1 MSPGFASRFHH
12 LAAPLAA
19 VAAVLMA
26 GCASLPIPGLD
37 RLPGADDNV
46 EVSEIRR
53 LVSCGGSGD
62 AAVVTLLAD
71 EAALSSWQSARGID
85 LIAAAPG
92 GALPSG
98 PFAVVEHGARAT
110 GGYGLLIS
118 RRAYQQ
124 GHDLR
129 LTTSFLSPKTGE
141 VRSDGPTSPCVLVK
155 LPLGNYDRVSV
166 IDPSGK
172 RRARYLPP
180 VPGAPAVAVP
190 AAAAPVAA
198 PSAPPAVAEPAPAAP
213 AELAP
218 AAAAPIEP
226 APAEPVPAP

>member
-26 GCASLPIPGLD
+26 GCASLSIPGL
-37 RLPGADDNV
+37 PGGDDNV

-53 LVSCGGSGD
+53 LISCGGSGD
-62 AAVVTLLAD
+62 AAAVTLLAD
-71 EAALSSWQSARGID
+71 EAALSSWQTARGVD

-92 GALPSG
+92 GALPPG

-118 RRAYQQ
+118 RRASQQ
-124 GHDLR
+124 GHELR

-155 LPLGNYDRVSV
+155 LPLGNYSRVSV
-166 IDPSGK
+166 VNPSGK
-172 RRARYLPP
+172 RRAQYLPP
-180 VPGAPAVAVP
+180 VPGAPAAAVP

-198 PSAPPAVAEPAPAAP
+198 PAAPPAVAEPAPVAPIEPAP
-213 AELAP
+213 APVET
-218 AAAAPIEP
+218 APIEP

>member
-1 MSPGFASRFHH
+1 MRPGFASRFHH

-19 VAAVLMA
+19 VAAVWMA
-26 GCASLPIPGLD
+26 GCASLSIPGLD
-37 RLPGADDNV
+37 RVPGGDDNV

-71 EAALSSWQSARGID
+71 EPALSRWQTARGIN
-85 LIAAAPG
+85 LIAAPG
-92 GALPSG
+92 AALPAG
-98 PFAVVEHGARAT
+98 PFAVVEHGARTT

-124 GHDLR
+124 GHELR

-155 LPLGNYDRVSV
+155 LPAGNYDRVSV
-166 IDPSGK
+166 VDPSGK
-172 RRARYLPP
+172 RRAQYLPP
-180 VPGAPAVAVP
+180 VPGAAVAVP
-190 AAAAPVAA
+190 AAAAPVPA
-198 PSAPPAVAEPAPAAP
+198 PAAPPAAVEPAPAAP
-213 AELAP
+213 SETAPVPAETAP
-218 AAAAPIEP
+218 AEP
-226 APAEPVPAP
+226 APAP

>member
-1 MSPGFASRFHH
+1 MRPGFASRFHH

-26 GCASLPIPGLD
+26 GCASLSIPGLD
-37 RLPGADDNV
+37 RVPGGDDNV

-71 EAALSSWQSARGID
+71 EAALGRWQAARGID

-92 GALPSG
+92 GALPPG

-124 GHDLR
+124 GHELR

-155 LPLGNYDRVSV
+155 LPAGNYDRVSV

-172 RRARYLPP
+172 RRAQYLPP
-180 VPGAPAVAVP
+180 VPGAPAAVP
-190 AAAAPVAA
+190 AAAAPLAA
-198 PSAPPAVAEPAPAAP
+198 PAAPIEPAPAP
-213 AELAP
+213 AETAP
-218 AAAAPIEP
+218 APIEP
-226 APAEPVPAP
+226 APAEPTPAP